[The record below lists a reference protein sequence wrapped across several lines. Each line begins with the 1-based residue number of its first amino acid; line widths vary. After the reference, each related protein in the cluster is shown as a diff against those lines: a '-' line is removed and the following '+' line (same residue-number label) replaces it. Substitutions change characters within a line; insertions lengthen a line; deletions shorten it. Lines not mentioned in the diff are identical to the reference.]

1 MKHFNLN
8 QIVQKVPFV
17 IHIYHWQKNIIQI
30 LIYMAKI
37 NLHAYNKLT
46 KYSQMKTTEDSMIYS
61 IMQISILGQTHI
73 NNTLNHL
80 PKRALTNNKKKIII
94 SIAHILIMLINNI
107 KAKRRITRKKN
118 KSIIRKTMMKIFMI
132 IGSKIREDN
141 KNSMTLSNIGRT

>member
-73 NNTLNHL
+73 NNILSHL
-80 PKRALTNNKKKIII
+80 PKRAPTNNKKKIII

>member
-73 NNTLNHL
+73 NNILSHL

-132 IGSKIREDN
+132 IGSKIRENN